1 MKTCVVTATYGC
13 APNKVWLYMT
23 NPTLNSW
30 NPSVASAEVDLEGM
44 HIVEKNKDGTT
55 TDIHFDKL
63 DKPRRI
69 SCTFTRGKIR
79 GAFTAILLGSADS
92 TSLECT
98 LDVEGLGLFAK
109 PQKKLE
115 GYLET
120 LIKQIK
126 RGTALWC
133 SVFLYRKRL
142 FREVCPQ
149 NFARYL

>member
-30 NPSVASAEVDLEGM
+30 NSTVASAEVDLEGM

-79 GAFTAILLGSADS
+79 GAFTAILWAAPIPPAWNARWMWKVLVCSPSRRKSWKSIWKPCAKYWVTKPESDS
-92 TSLECT
+92 
-98 LDVEGLGLFAK
+98 
-109 PQKKLE
+109 QH
-115 GYLET
+115 
-120 LIKQIK
+120 
-126 RGTALWC
+126 LW
-133 SVFLYRKRL
+133 
-142 FREVCPQ
+142 
-149 NFARYL
+149 

>member
-30 NPSVASAEVDLEGM
+30 NPTVASAEVDLEGM

-69 SCTFTRGKIR
+69 SCTFT
-79 GAFTAILLGSADS
+79 AILLGSADS

-98 LDVEGLGLFAK
+98 LDVEGLGLFTK

-115 GYLET
+115 AYLET
-120 LIKQIK
+120 L
-126 RGTALWC
+126 
-133 SVFLYRKRL
+133 RKVL
-142 FREVCPQ
+142 GD
-149 NFARYL
+149 

>member
-30 NPSVASAEVDLEGM
+30 NPTVASAEVDLEGM

-109 PQKKLE
+109 RRKSWKSIWKPCAKYWVTKPESDSQ
-115 GYLET
+115 YL
-120 LIKQIK
+120 
-126 RGTALWC
+126 W
-133 SVFLYRKRL
+133 
-142 FREVCPQ
+142 
-149 NFARYL
+149 

>member
-30 NPSVASAEVDLEGM
+30 NPTVASAEVDLEGM

-79 GAFTAILLGSADS
+79 GAFYRHPAGQRRFHQPGMHAGCGRSWSVRQAAEKAGSVSGNLAQS
-92 TSLECT
+92 T
-98 LDVEGLGLFAK
+98 G
-109 PQKKLE
+109 
-115 GYLET
+115 
-120 LIKQIK
+120 
-126 RGTALWC
+126 
-133 SVFLYRKRL
+133 
-142 FREVCPQ
+142 
-149 NFARYL
+149 

>member
-30 NPSVASAEVDLEGM
+30 NPTVASAEVDLEGM

-92 TSLECT
+92 PSLELHAGC
-98 LDVEGLGLFAK
+98 G
-109 PQKKLE
+109 
-115 GYLET
+115 
-120 LIKQIK
+120 
-126 RGTALWC
+126 RSW
-133 SVFLYRKRL
+133 SVCQAAEKAGSVSGNLA
-142 FREVCPQ
+142 Q
-149 NFARYL
+149 STG

>member
-1 MKTCVVTATYGC
+1 MAVHDQ
-13 APNKVWLYMT
+13 PH
-23 NPTLNSW
+23 P
-30 NPSVASAEVDLEGM
+30 EQLESDCCFGGGM

-115 GYLET
+115 AYLET
-120 LIKQIK
+120 L
-126 RGTALWC
+126 
-133 SVFLYRKRL
+133 RKVL
-142 FREVCPQ
+142 GD
-149 NFARYL
+149 

>member
-30 NPSVASAEVDLEGM
+30 NPTVASAEVDLEGM

-55 TDIHFDKL
+55 TDIHF
-63 DKPRRI
+63 
-69 SCTFTRGKIR
+69 GKIR

-115 GYLET
+115 AYLET
-120 LIKQIK
+120 L
-126 RGTALWC
+126 
-133 SVFLYRKRL
+133 RKVL
-142 FREVCPQ
+142 GD
-149 NFARYL
+149 

>member
-30 NPSVASAEVDLEGM
+30 NPTVASAEVDLEGM

-79 GAFTAILLGSADS
+79 GAFTAILAGAAPIPPAWNARWMWKVLVCSPSRRKSWKRIWKPCAKYWVTKPESDS
-92 TSLECT
+92 
-98 LDVEGLGLFAK
+98 
-109 PQKKLE
+109 Q
-115 GYLET
+115 YL
-120 LIKQIK
+120 
-126 RGTALWC
+126 
-133 SVFLYRKRL
+133 
-142 FREVCPQ
+142 
-149 NFARYL
+149 

>member
-30 NPSVASAEVDLEGM
+30 NPTVASAEVDLEGM

-79 GAFTAILLGSADS
+79 ALLPPSCWAAPIPPAWNARWMWKVLVCS
-92 TSLECT
+92 PSRR
-98 LDVEGLGLFAK
+98 
-109 PQKKLE
+109 KKLE
-115 GYLET
+115 EYLEN
-120 LIKQIK
+120 LAQKYW
-126 RGTALWC
+126 GD
-133 SVFLYRKRL
+133 
-142 FREVCPQ
+142 
-149 NFARYL
+149 

>member
-1 MKTCVVTATYGC
+1 MLRKTRTAL
-13 APNKVWLYMT
+13 PRI
-23 NPTLNSW
+23 S
-30 NPSVASAEVDLEGM
+30 
-44 HIVEKNKDGTT
+44 
-55 TDIHFDKL
+55 KL

-120 LIKQIK
+120 L
-126 RGTALWC
+126 
-133 SVFLYRKRL
+133 RKVL
-142 FREVCPQ
+142 GD
-149 NFARYL
+149 

>member
-30 NPSVASAEVDLEGM
+30 NPTVASAEVDLEGM

-98 LDVEGLGLFAK
+98 LDVDCL
-109 PQKKLE
+109 
-115 GYLET
+115 
-120 LIKQIK
+120 
-126 RGTALWC
+126 
-133 SVFLYRKRL
+133 LYTSD
-142 FREVCPQ
+142 
-149 NFARYL
+149 AADD

>member
-30 NPSVASAEVDLEGM
+30 NPTVAS
-44 HIVEKNKDGTT
+44 
-55 TDIHFDKL
+55 DIHFDKL

-109 PQKKLE
+109 PKKKLE
-115 GYLET
+115 EYLET
-120 LIKQIK
+120 L
-126 RGTALWC
+126 
-133 SVFLYRKRL
+133 RKVL
-142 FREVCPQ
+142 GD
-149 NFARYL
+149 

>member
-1 MKTCVVTATYGC
+1 MYIGDESPVSTMRDCSVVTATYGC

-30 NPSVASAEVDLEGM
+30 NPTVASAEVDLEGM

-109 PQKKLE
+109 PRKKLE
-115 GYLET
+115 EYLET
-120 LIKQIK
+120 L
-126 RGTALWC
+126 
-133 SVFLYRKRL
+133 RKVL
-142 FREVCPQ
+142 GD
-149 NFARYL
+149 

>member
-30 NPSVASAEVDLEGM
+30 NPTVASAEVDLEGM

-92 TSLECT
+92 TSLNARWMWKVLVC
-98 LDVEGLGLFAK
+98 LPSRRKSWKRIWKPCAK
-109 PQKKLE
+109 YWVTKPESDSQ
-115 GYLET
+115 YL
-120 LIKQIK
+120 
-126 RGTALWC
+126 W
-133 SVFLYRKRL
+133 
-142 FREVCPQ
+142 
-149 NFARYL
+149 

>member
-30 NPSVASAEVDLEGM
+30 NPTVASAEVDLEGM

-55 TDIHFDKL
+55 SKFEK
-63 DKPRRI
+63 
-69 SCTFTRGKIR
+69 R
-79 GAFTAILLGSADS
+79 GAAVEVPEWDASKCLQCNQCALVCPHAAIRPILLGSADS

-109 PQKKLE
+109 PKKKLE
-115 GYLET
+115 EYLET
-120 LIKQIK
+120 L
-126 RGTALWC
+126 
-133 SVFLYRKRL
+133 RKVL
-142 FREVCPQ
+142 GD
-149 NFARYL
+149 